1 MKLKFLK
8 KLCILIGMT
17 LLLAAC
23 GETAGQ
29 NETAASLSDEAAT
42 SAVREESTEVTSAP
56 AVQDEMETSSDPT
69 AREETETASA
79 PAVQDE
85 TEAVSGSV
93 VQEET
98 VIVPAPEGE
107 IIVANLRGEDSF
119 FSERVTTFSRE
130 NPVYGIEYQAAYQ
143 EEEADRLLLETANG
157 NGPDI
162 LFLTRQDME
171 SLQTQGILGDLG
183 QLISQDTLEVLL
195 PGVLQMG
202 TYDEELVAV
211 PLSVAVIT
219 LVTSRD
225 YWQEDS
231 WTTED
236 ILSIMQDQSEPSGL
250 FLDITGQDTY
260 DYNMYYLIGMDI
272 GNSPFIKDGNCRF
285 DSEEFRELLTL
296 VKEMTQKANNSSS
309 PTNRFTPL
317 IEGEYLGIG
326 YYMYN
331 MKALCDI
338 YDKMGDNA
346 NLVGYPSDTGSCQ
359 YLSDYGV
366 LVVNHTAMEKAGV
379 KELVNYL
386 LSLES
391 QQMLSYEISV
401 RLDIP
406 ESQVVYNSAG
416 NNYFWQFI
424 WRNIWNSWKAL
435 CRQLLVPMISL
446 ILLWKRQM
454 AIFREIRIWIPLL
467 TLFKDGCSSIWMSG
481 NNRKPSASGQAASS
495 AVLYLFLG
503 SFCIFFLTVFAAVDL
518 FCRISQ
524 IEDVGQFLFDG
535 GDAAGVV
542 AVDHVFD
549 LLGQHQILFVN
560 DLPVLNYIDGDVVVD
575 ICQNVQIQH
584 VDVAFHLQNIFF
596 AHFFTAGIFD
606 DGHGTVQLVQ
616 SQMLIDGQAFA
627 GLDMI

>member
-416 NNYFWQFI
+416 NNYFWQSP
-424 WRNIWNSWKAL
+424 NNKGYAL
-435 CRQLLVPMISL
+435 SSKEDGSSYLEEYLELL
-446 ILLWKRQM
+446 
-454 AIFREIRIWIPLL
+454 E
-467 TLFKDGCSSIWMSG
+467 
-481 NNRKPSASGQAASS
+481 S
-495 AVLYLFLG
+495 AVPTAVSSDDIFDIVMEEANGYFQGDKDLDSVVDVIQRRVQLYL
-503 SFCIFFLTVFAAVDL
+503 DE
-518 FCRISQ
+518 RK
-524 IEDVGQFLFDG
+524 
-535 GDAAGVV
+535 
-542 AVDHVFD
+542 
-549 LLGQHQILFVN
+549 
-560 DLPVLNYIDGDVVVD
+560 
-575 ICQNVQIQH
+575 
-584 VDVAFHLQNIFF
+584 
-596 AHFFTAGIFD
+596 
-606 DGHGTVQLVQ
+606 
-616 SQMLIDGQAFA
+616 
-627 GLDMI
+627 

>member
-1 MKLKFLK
+1 MIGSAAGFL
-8 KLCILIGMT
+8 G
-17 LLLAAC
+17 
-23 GETAGQ
+23 
-29 NETAASLSDEAAT
+29 
-42 SAVREESTEVTSAP
+42 
-56 AVQDEMETSSDPT
+56 
-69 AREETETASA
+69 
-79 PAVQDE
+79 
-85 TEAVSGSV
+85 
-93 VQEET
+93 
-98 VIVPAPEGE
+98 
-107 IIVANLRGEDSF
+107 VANLLSYVLETYPEPSVCVFVGLIVGMLPSLWREAGEQGRNVGNVILSCVTLVAMLSLLFWLQNSQNTVEPGF
-119 FSERVTTFSRE
+119 FSFLFCGFAFALSVIAPGMSFSTILMPLGLYTPFVE
-130 NPVYGIEYQAAYQ
+130 GIGHV
-143 EEEADRLLLETANG
+143 R
-157 NGPDI
+157 
-162 LFLTRQDME
+162 
-171 SLQTQGILGDLG
+171 
-183 QLISQDTLEVLL
+183 LEVLL

-416 NNYFWQFI
+416 NNYFWQFP
-424 WRNIWNSWKAL
+424 NNKGYAL
-435 CRQLLVPMISL
+435 SSKEDGSSYLEEYLELL
-446 ILLWKRQM
+446 
-454 AIFREIRIWIPLL
+454 E
-467 TLFKDGCSSIWMSG
+467 
-481 NNRKPSASGQAASS
+481 S
-495 AVLYLFLG
+495 AVPTAVSSDDIFDIVMEEANGYFQGDKDLDSVVDVIQRRVQLYL
-503 SFCIFFLTVFAAVDL
+503 DE
-518 FCRISQ
+518 RK
-524 IEDVGQFLFDG
+524 
-535 GDAAGVV
+535 
-542 AVDHVFD
+542 
-549 LLGQHQILFVN
+549 
-560 DLPVLNYIDGDVVVD
+560 
-575 ICQNVQIQH
+575 
-584 VDVAFHLQNIFF
+584 
-596 AHFFTAGIFD
+596 
-606 DGHGTVQLVQ
+606 
-616 SQMLIDGQAFA
+616 
-627 GLDMI
+627 